1 MTRSSRLTATI
12 LAALFA
18 AVLATP
24 AYATGTTA
32 SMCGGGDGRHF
43 TTGCS
48 AAGTKFNDLNGNGK
62 RDSGEPG
69 LAGWRIFADYDN
81 DGVLDSGEPY
91 ADTDGGGNYKITG
104 IHPTGTNY
112 WLREKRPGGGTGGY
126 SCTFPNSSTYGGFAS
141 GKGGDFGCG
150 WGPIN
155 PCKEHDATHKD
166 FGNYA
171 KPPDPKITVVKKLI
185 PSSDSGRFDLKVD
198 DTVVK
203 AAAGDGGS
211 GTITVAPGHHHV
223 TEVAAAGTNLANY
236 AASIDCQTKSKTYGP
251 GWVDVKAGDEVTCTI
266 TNTRLGKVE
275 IAKVTDPHETDGTQ
289 FAFTSFAGGFSLPDG
304 GVKTITG
311 VTPSSTPYT
320 VTESAAPGYRL
331 TSITCTDADSTGAV
345 GTRTASI
352 KVAPGETVRCTFL
365 NTKLSAGIEVVKS
378 GPALVHHGDEM
389 DFSFAVRSTGNSPLH
404 DVTVTDDKCSPVSAA
419 PVSKTGGDD
428 DDLLEDGEVWTYT
441 CSKAVPSHA
450 AGEMDPLCNVATA
463 TGEDEQDHTVT
474 DTDRHCTDIIHP
486 AIAVKKT
493 PDRTTAKVGDTI
505 GYRFDVTNPGDTG
518 LKVTLSDARCDAGT
532 LAGPE
537 KLAGDQDDLLEPDEQ
552 WRYTCTHKV
561 TASDPDPLPN
571 TVHVTGVD
579 QIGGPSGTVEDED
592 SATVD
597 LLQDTPPESHSTP
610 VAGQQVL
617 AAQEQAAPHGRA
629 RLKGPS
635 GCVYRPFNATVSG
648 RQIRRV
654 TFFVDGRRIVIRKAK
669 QGQRTFKARIRP
681 GRLSI
686 GVHRVTARVVFR
698 SASRTRARTLVLSF
712 QHCARLA
719 PSPRFTG

>member
-18 AVLATP
+18 AILATP

-32 SMCGGGDGRHF
+32 SACGGGDGRHF
-43 TTGCS
+43 SSGCT
-48 AAGTKFNDLNGNGK
+48 AEGTKFNDLNGNGK
-62 RDSGEPG
+62 RDTGEPG

-91 ADTDGGGNYKITG
+91 ADTDAGGYYKITG
-104 IHPTGTNY
+104 IDPTGTTY
-112 WLREKRPGGGTGGY
+112 SLREKRPGGGTGGY
-126 SCTFPNSSTYGGFAS
+126 SCTYPNASTYGGFAS

-150 WGPIN
+150 WGPIS
-155 PCKEHDATHKD
+155 PCKERNATHKD
-166 FGNYA
+166 FGNYVKPA
-171 KPPDPKITVVKKLI
+171 KPKITVIKQLV
-185 PSSDSGRFDLKVD
+185 PATDSGRFDLKVD

-211 GTITVAPGHHHV
+211 GSITVSAGHHHV
-223 TEVAAAGTNLANY
+223 YEVAAAGTGTDLANY
-236 AASIDCQTKSKTYGP
+236 AASIDCKTKSRTYGP
-251 GWVDVKAGDEVTCTI
+251 GWIDVTDGDEVTCTI

-275 IAKVTDPHETDGTQ
+275 IAKVTDPHETGGTA
-289 FAFTSFAGGFSLPDG
+289 FAFTGFAGGFSLPDG

-311 VTPSSTPYT
+311 VTPRTDPYT
-320 VTESAAPGYRL
+320 VTESPASGYRL
-331 TSITCTDADSTGAV
+331 TSISCSDSDSTGATD
-345 GTRTASI
+345 TRTASI
-352 KVAPGETVRCTFL
+352 RVAPGETVRCTFL
-365 NTKLSAGIEVVKS
+365 NTKLSAAIEVVKA
-378 GPALVHHGDEM
+378 GPALVHHGDKM

-404 DVTVTDDKCSPVSAA
+404 DVAVTDDKCAPVSAA

-428 DDLLEDGEVWTYT
+428 DVLLEAGEVWTYT
-441 CSKAVPSHA
+441 CTKTVPSHA

-463 TGEDEQDHTVT
+463 TGEDEQDQTVT

-505 GYRFDVTNPGDTG
+505 TYRFDVTNPGDTG
-518 LKVTLSDARCDAGT
+518 LTVTLSDARCDTGT
-532 LAGPE
+532 LVGPD
-537 KLAGDQDDLLEPDEQ
+537 KIAGDKDDLLEPDEQ
-552 WRYTCTHKV
+552 WRYRCTHKV
-561 TASDPDPLPN
+561 TSSDPDPLPN
-571 TVHVTGVD
+571 TVHVKGID
-579 QIGGPSGTVEDED
+579 QIGGPSGTVEGED

-597 LLQDTPPESHSTP
+597 LIQDTPHSTP

-617 AAQEQAAPHGRA
+617 AAHEQAATPHGRA
-629 RLKGPS
+629 RLTGPS

-669 QGQRTFKARIRP
+669 KGQKTFKARIRP
-681 GRLSI
+681 SGLSI

-698 SASRTRARTLVLSF
+698 TPSRTKARTLVLSF